1 MMTSTDKK
9 LVLEMEQIL
18 LSTYGQFRTSS
29 EMSMSYLGCTW
40 DFSEKYFVKVSQ
52 TGMVQDL
59 VASRERTH
67 VERGTK
73 LTGVPLSPGA
83 PYLLE
88 RTPGSPLLNTRDA
101 KTFHTN
107 VATALYLA
115 KEQDLVL
122 VLLRINLIVKI
133 PFITLQR

>member
-88 RTPGSPLLNTRDA
+88 RTPGSPLLNTHDA

-115 KEQDLVL
+115 TK
-122 VLLRINLIVKI
+122 
-133 PFITLQR
+133 PTITLAISELCKRVKAPTV